1 MAKGFNLTELNDKH
15 SYVKRLVKDL
25 EKAVGQKVA
34 ITTVAKVKRTSGVS
48 TTPITF
54 VFDGGQSLEIF
65 VRSQGDVIKATLNG
79 KVFAIVGDLN
89 NSFDDHYKIAID
101 TISEKITSGQKAFEA
116 NLTKV
121 KITPPKSKNSSP
133 KTKNSVSKQLQVLG
147 EQEKQLDEEIKKRQA
162 VHDDL
167 RQKLEVA
174 TVQAGVR

>member
-15 SYVKRLVKDL
+15 PYVKRLVKDL

-116 NLTKV
+116 NLAKE

-133 KTKNSVSKQLQVLG
+133 KNSVSKQLQVLA

-174 TVQAGVR
+174 IVQTGVR

>member
-1 MAKGFNLTELNDKH
+1 MAKGLNLTELNDKH
-15 SYVKRLVKDL
+15 PYVKRLVKDL

-89 NSFDDHYKIAID
+89 NSFDDHYKIAIE
-101 TISEKITSGQKAFEA
+101 TISEKITSGQKTFEA
-116 NLTKV
+116 NLTKE
-121 KITPPKSKNSSP
+121 KITPPKSTNSSP
-133 KTKNSVSKQLQVLG
+133 KSSVSKQLQVLG
-147 EQEKQLDEEIKKRQA
+147 KQEKQLDEEIKKRQA

-167 RQKLEVA
+167 RQKLKVA
-174 TVQAGVR
+174 TVQAVVR